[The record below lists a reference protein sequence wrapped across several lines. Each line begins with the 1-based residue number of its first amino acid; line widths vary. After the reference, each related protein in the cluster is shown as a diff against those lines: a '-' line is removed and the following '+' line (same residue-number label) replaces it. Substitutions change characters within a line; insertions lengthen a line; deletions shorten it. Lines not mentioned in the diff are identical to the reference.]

1 MPGIAAHDQ
10 GIEEEDVLGLLRCYL
25 VALPILDSVLVI
37 PVESDTLAK
46 RIARRHDLYIS
57 HIHNYGKVSVA
68 VSSVKLLKV
77 LDRHPD
83 LLDEIKV
90 A

>member
-1 MPGIAAHDQ
+1 
-10 GIEEEDVLGLLRCYL
+10 L
-25 VALPILDSVLVI
+25 ALPILDSVRVI

-83 LLDEIKV
+83 LLYEIKV